1 MSRADHWL
9 LRRERCLPL
18 VAGLCDGILTAL
30 TLAAGRML
38 DAERP
43 MTFGVATR
51 VATGALAS
59 GAFIFFVGHYA
70 SLRGELIHSE
80 RELSLAAHGRFA
92 RTRLGAAVLRDALS
106 ATLIGSGC
114 SFLGALIPSAI
125 SALVPA
131 HAWLGIAA
139 ATGILSLMGLG
150 LGKALYGSPARW
162 ALALAAGGLALAYLG
177 FRLRI
182 A

>member
-1 MSRADHWL
+1 MKKVFDWL
-9 LRRERCLPL
+9 FRRNRCLPL

-38 DAERP
+38 DAAQP
-43 MTFGVATR
+43 MTTGIALR

-59 GAFIFFVGHYA
+59 GAFIFFVSHYA
-70 SLRGELIHSE
+70 SLRGELIHAE

-92 RTRLGAAVLRDALS
+92 RTRLGVAVRRDALL
-106 ATLIGSGC
+106 ATLIGSSC

-125 SALVPA
+125 SAAVPG

-139 ATGILSLMGLG
+139 AIGILGMLGFGL
-150 LGKALYGSPARW
+150 AMTVYGNPARW
-162 ALALAAGGLALAYLG
+162 ALALVASGLVLAYLG
-177 FRLRI
+177 MYLRI
-182 A
+182 V